1 MGLNNYGAH
10 HRRLR
15 AALLPFAPGSLCT
28 RCRRPIEAGQ
38 AVDLDH
44 TDDGTAYAGWAHAS
58 CNRRAGAIKGNKAR
72 RPGVRNLTPAPTPH
86 RSIPMTNPCAIG
98 VDIANDRS
106 HTSAVIATRVGG
118 GQVLIELHYFD
129 GSDTARAVADLCATR
144 PGLVATVVDPQ
155 SPAATL
161 LAPLKDDLGVRVTE
175 PTSRDVALAHGLF
188 LDELKAGRLRYVDHE
203 ALTTAVQHAMARPLA
218 GAEALERRRVDV
230 DASPMTAAEVAVWA
244 LVQPARQHSG
254 AVFVNLADYLD
265 DDDDAV

>member
-15 AALLPFAPGSLCT
+15 AAMLPSAPGSLCT
-28 RCRRPIEAGQ
+28 RCGRPIAAGD

-72 RPGVRNLTPAPTPH
+72 RSGVPNGTPARTPH
-86 RSIPMTNPCAIG
+86 RSIPMNEPCAIG
-98 VDIANDRS
+98 VDIAHDRG
-106 HTSAVIATRVGG
+106 HTSAVIAT
-118 GQVLIELHYFD
+118 QVDGRALIELHYFD
-129 GSDTARAVADLCATR
+129 GSDNARAVADLCAAR

-161 LAPLKDDLGVRVTE
+161 LAPLKELGVRVTE

>member
-15 AALLPFAPGSLCT
+15 AAMLPLAPGSLCT
-28 RCRRPIEAGQ
+28 RCGRPIEAGQ

-44 TDDGTAYAGWAHAS
+44 TDDGTAYLGFAHAS
-58 CNRRAGAIKGNKAR
+58 CNRRAAAVKGNKAR
-72 RPGVRNLTPAPTPH
+72 RPGAQIYAPARTPH
-86 RSIPMTNPCAIG
+86 RSIPMNEPCAIG
-98 VDIANDRS
+98 VDIAHDRG
-106 HTSAVIATRVGG
+106 HTSAVIATRVQDGR
-118 GQVLIELHYFD
+118 VLIELHYLAA
-129 GSDTARAVADLCATR
+129 SDTAQAVANLCASR

-161 LAPLKDDLGVRVTE
+161 LAPLKDLGVRVTE

-203 ALTTAVQHAMARPLA
+203 ALTAAVQHAMARPLA

-244 LVQPARQHSG
+244 LVQPARHEHSG
-254 AVFVNLADYLD
+254 EVFVNLADFLD
-265 DDDDAV
+265 DDDNN